1 MSFFKQ
7 QRPRGFRHNYMYVDM
22 RRELFREMEE
32 RVRKKQCET
41 SDRGRNSDE
50 LRGSFS
56 GSVSHLRNRSVRK
69 QSGIFSLLFGLMVV
83 FILILIIVCKVLLT
97 LV

>member
-22 RRELFREMEE
+22 RREQFREIEE
-32 RVRKKQCET
+32 RVRKKQCKT
-41 SDRGRNSDE
+41 SDRDRNGDE

-56 GSVSHLRNRSVRK
+56 GSVSHLRNRSARK
-69 QSGIFSLLFGLMVV
+69 QSVVFSLLSGLTVV
-83 FILILIIVCKVLLT
+83 FILILIIVWKVLLT